1 MVSKS
6 ILFNT
11 EFTND
16 FRYILLTGTLGENKL
31 ELYDNT
37 IIRNKWCNIS
47 VFCSIHRNGD
57 VVKTINQLT
66 LANHPQFWCILD
78 VEKVGYKFI
87 FQSECLNKALI
98 EVRNVQNSM

>member
-37 IIRNKWCNIS
+37 IIRNK
-47 VFCSIHRNGD
+47 
-57 VVKTINQLT
+57 
-66 LANHPQFWCILD
+66 
-78 VEKVGYKFI
+78 
-87 FQSECLNKALI
+87 
-98 EVRNVQNSM
+98 